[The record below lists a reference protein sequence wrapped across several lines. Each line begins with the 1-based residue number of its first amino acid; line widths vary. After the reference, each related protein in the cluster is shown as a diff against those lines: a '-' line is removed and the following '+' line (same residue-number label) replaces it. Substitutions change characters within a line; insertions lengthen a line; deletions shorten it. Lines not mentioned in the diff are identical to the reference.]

1 MLDHVTHIAEYSVMF
16 VGYLDPLHVGKWNIF
31 FSYTYEN
38 HVFSEYDIYDITRKI
53 IWEGMCDKGFS
64 ESLKNIFG
72 WVFLQDDGYIWDIV
86 YDLR

>member
-1 MLDHVTHIAEYSVMF
+1 MLENEIY
-16 VGYLDPLHVGKWNIF
+16 I

-38 HVFSEYDIYDITRKI
+38 HIFSEYDIHDITRKI
-53 IWEGMCDKGFS
+53 IWESMCDKGFS

-72 WVFLQDDGYIWDIV
+72 WVFLKDNGYIWDVV